1 MASDEILVCRLVTGE
16 DVIVKITEGSKTIT
30 IIKGFVII
38 PTQSAK
44 GQPIQLML
52 TPYAPYSDGDSIEI
66 RADKVMS
73 ISKPKEQIKQNYI
86 TNTSSIL
93 APKKQLITETGL
105 PSLDK

>member
-16 DVIVKITEGSKTIT
+16 DVIGKITEGSKTIT

-73 ISKPKEQIKQNYI
+73 ITKPKEQIKQNYI

>member
-1 MASDEILVCRLVTGE
+1 MASEILVCRLVTGE
-16 DVIVKITEGSKTIT
+16 DVIGKITEGSKTVT

-38 PTQSAK
+38 PTQQAPGK
-44 GQPIQLML
+44 PVQLMM

-105 PSLDK
+105 PTLDK

>member
-1 MASDEILVCRLVTGE
+1 MASEILVCRLVTGE
-16 DVIVKITEGSKTIT
+16 DVIGKITEGSKTIT

-38 PTQSAK
+38 PTQTSPGK
-44 GQPIQLML
+44 PIQLMM

-86 TNTSSIL
+86 NNTSSIL

-105 PSLDK
+105 PTLDK

>member
-16 DVIVKITEGSKTIT
+16 DVIGEITEGSKTVT

-38 PTQSAK
+38 PTQQAPGK
-44 GQPIQLML
+44 PVQLML

-105 PSLDK
+105 PTLDK

>member
-1 MASDEILVCRLVTGE
+1 MASEILVCRLVTGE
-16 DVIVKITEGSKTIT
+16 DVIGEITEGSKTVT

-38 PTQSAK
+38 PTQQAPGK
-44 GQPIQLML
+44 PVQLMM

-105 PSLDK
+105 PTLDK

>member
-16 DVIVKITEGSKTIT
+16 DVIGKITEGSKTVT

-38 PTQSAK
+38 PTQTAPGK
-44 GQPIQLML
+44 PVQLMM

-86 TNTSSIL
+86 TNIKLVLKRLYLMFLLTRN
-93 APKKQLITETGL
+93 
-105 PSLDK
+105 

>member
-1 MASDEILVCRLVTGE
+1 M
-16 DVIVKITEGSKTIT
+16 
-30 IIKGFVII
+30 
-38 PTQSAK
+38 
-44 GQPIQLML
+44 

-105 PSLDK
+105 PTLDK

>member
-16 DVIVKITEGSKTIT
+16 DVIGKITEGSKIVT

-38 PTQSAK
+38 PTQQAPGK
-44 GQPIQLML
+44 PVQLMM

-73 ISKPKEQIKQNYI
+73 ISKPKEHIKQNYI
-86 TNTSSIL
+86 NSTSAIMT
-93 APKKQLITETGL
+93 PKKQLITETGL